1 MRFKVFTERSVL
13 LYHTIVR
20 KGANEE
26 KGDQRAENRK
36 TATDPERPSIAA
48 VRGRTT
54 KVCGLVRT
62 TNGR

>member
-13 LYHTIVR
+13 LYHAIVR

-48 VRGRTT
+48 VRG
-54 KVCGLVRT
+54 
-62 TNGR
+62 